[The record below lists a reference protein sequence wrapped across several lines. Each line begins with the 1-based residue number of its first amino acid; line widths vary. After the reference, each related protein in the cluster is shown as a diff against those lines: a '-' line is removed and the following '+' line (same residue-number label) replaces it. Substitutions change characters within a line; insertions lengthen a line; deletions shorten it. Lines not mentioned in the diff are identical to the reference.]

1 MSFRKLILGLAI
13 VVTFQQMG
21 GSLAAQPANFP
32 VPSGNSNQLFFLQRT
47 PNLNTIVCELNYKD
61 GKVDPLNPVH
71 VFWIRYGEKGQRQE
85 LNYIQRTFA
94 YGIKHR
100 KIAETQY
107 ELNFVSYKKIK
118 MYLIFAADG
127 KFHVYS
133 MINKKMCILNKIY
146 LEIRGGTFWSPNVE
160 YVELSGMDPAL
171 NQPVKEKLKI

>member
-1 MSFRKLILGLAI
+1 MSCRKLFTSIAI
-13 VVTFQQMG
+13 VTLHLSG

-47 PNLNTIVCELNYKD
+47 PNVNTIVCELNYKD
-61 GKVDPLNPVH
+61 GKVDPSEPVH

-94 YGIKHR
+94 YGIRHR
-100 KIAETQY
+100 KIAENQY

-118 MYLIFAADG
+118 MYLLLSADAR
-127 KFHVYS
+127 FHVYS
-133 MINKKMCILNKIY
+133 MINKKMCIVNRIY

-160 YVELSGMDPAL
+160 YVELTGLDPAL
-171 NQPVKEKLKI
+171 NTPVKEKLKI